1 MLGVLTQQWAPQ
13 AMIISFKLETDQSI
27 LIYKVCAPLVG
38 AVQNQQRLQSIAMV
52 KGKQCCQ
59 EGMTCTTH

>member
-38 AVQNQQRLQSIAMV
+38 AVQNHCKALLWSKANSVV
-52 KGKQCCQ
+52 KRA
-59 EGMTCTTH
+59 CTTH

>member
-27 LIYKVCAPLVG
+27 LIYKVCRPVVG
-38 AVQNQQRLQSIAMV
+38 TVQDKHRSAKL
-52 KGKQCCQ
+52 C
-59 EGMTCTTH
+59 